1 MGKSREQFQKWWEEF
16 YETSP
21 RESWALIYSSEHDY
35 YVDSDIDGQYDA
47 WKASREALNGCPKCG
62 GTGMADSGG
71 VQPWGEPIEIECDC
85 QFEERDNDTN

>member
-1 MGKSREQFQKWWEEF
+1 MADSREQFQKWWEEF

-21 RESWALIYSSEHDY
+21 RESWSLIYSSEHDY

-47 WKASREALNGCPKCG
+47 WKASREALNVCPKCG

-71 VQPWGEPIEIECDC
+71 VHPWGEPIKIECDC
-85 QFEERDNDTN
+85 QFEDPENDTN